1 MGTSL
6 ISSSCTIVPIIG
18 RRSTLP
24 MHAFLSAFFSWRS
37 RSSAMKVL
45 AGPDDRGLRLDV
57 FLAQRLKNL
66 TRSQIQ
72 LLNRS
77 GGVRVDGRQDK
88 AGYRIRGG
96 ESIELDL
103 RALEPAPITP
113 EQLPLQIYF
122 EDRDLS
128 VIE

>member
-6 ISSSCTIVPIIG
+6 ISSNCTFG
-18 RRSTLP
+18 RTTGRLSTLP
-24 MHAFLSAFFSWRS
+24 IRLFLSAFYSWRS

-103 RALEPAPITP
+103 HALNRR
-113 EQLPLQIYF
+113 QSPLSNSRSKFILKI
-122 EDRDLS
+122 RTWLS
-128 VIE
+128 L